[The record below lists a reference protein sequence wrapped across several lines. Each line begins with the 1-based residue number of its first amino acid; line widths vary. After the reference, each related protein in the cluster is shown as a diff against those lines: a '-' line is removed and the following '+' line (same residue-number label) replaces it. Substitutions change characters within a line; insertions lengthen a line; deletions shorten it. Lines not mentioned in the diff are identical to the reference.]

1 MPVRQRR
8 ASTSVPAELIP
19 KSRPTKVA
27 KKDVTSVN
35 RGRVNM
41 SEDLMEEAPGS
52 DRDNGEFDSS
62 GVDEE
67 EDLMFEDREGSVEGE
82 TAKKRGR
89 GRPKAMDVTE
99 YQLSVTISKKGEDL
113 KCHEYVEG
121 IQEYAEAN
129 TKKFYLVAERGA
141 IEKHLHFQGMAI
153 VKTSTLAAFRKSLY
167 KAMGFGASKDGL
179 NATPPGLSIC
189 LKQLT
194 GKGLH
199 TPTGII
205 GYSRKECNS
214 QDGGEYEEW

>member
-1 MPVRQRR
+1 M
-8 ASTSVPAELIP
+8 
-19 KSRPTKVA
+19 K
-27 KKDVTSVN
+27 
-35 RGRVNM
+35 RGRVHRP
-41 SEDLMEEAPGS
+41 EDLMEEAPGS

-82 TAKKRGR
+82 TTKKRGR
-89 GRPKAMDVTE
+89 GRPKAMDVME

-113 KCHEYVEG
+113 NCHEYVEG

-153 VKTSTLAAFRKSLY
+153 VKTSTSAAFRKSLY
-167 KAMGFGASKDGL
+167 KAMGFGATKDGL

-189 LKQLT
+189 LKQLS

-205 GYSRKECNS
+205 GYSRKERNS